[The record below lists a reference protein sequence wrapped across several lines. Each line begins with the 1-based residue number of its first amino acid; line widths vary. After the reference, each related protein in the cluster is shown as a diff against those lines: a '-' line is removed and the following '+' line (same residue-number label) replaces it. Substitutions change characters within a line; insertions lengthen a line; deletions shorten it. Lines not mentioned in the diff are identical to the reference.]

1 MDQLTYAPTTGQ
13 FFLWTCGEGTP
24 SLLLTRLRALG
35 WPAAAQI
42 VRGEAVIGQVDGVL
56 IELIDALPLLC
67 GGALEE
73 VNPSLRFWTQAARLG
88 ISLIERGH
96 LVPKLRARRGRGG
109 DERVSGWEARWAILP
124 GAAERQQLAQL
135 VRGVE
140 AGGMDM
146 ALPRRREGRDWAS
159 MGTGAGRGYAPA
171 ALLRR
176 FLDTAADTLV
186 REASRRGVYVRLG
199 GWPADAWEQ
208 RLVRA
213 LGEDRAGFAAGELDV
228 AEVARQLQAWL
239 DDQAVSPSL
248 LPSPPLWLA
257 GESLQQVIERL
268 IAPTRLLA
276 ERLGA
281 GEPAPRTLA
290 PVLPRQQRSRA
301 SLNQAIAV
309 TRALAGKVPAAE
321 AAPGRKKA
329 G

>member
-42 VRGEAVIGQVDGVL
+42 VRGDSVVGPVEGVL

-67 GGALEE
+67 GGALED

-96 LVPKLRARRGRGG
+96 MVPKLRARRGRGG
-109 DERVSGWEARWAILP
+109 DERVAGWEARWAVLP

-135 VRGVE
+135 SGAVQEIDV
-140 AGGMDM
+140 
-146 ALPRRREGRDWAS
+146 ALPRRRE
-159 MGTGAGRGYAPA
+159 AGREWVPTGKGYAPA
-171 ALLRR
+171 GLLRR

-199 GWPADAWEQ
+199 GWPSDAWEQ

-228 AEVARQLQAWL
+228 AEVARQLQDWL
-239 DDQAVSPSL
+239 DDQALSPSL

-257 GESLQQVIERL
+257 GESLQQVLERL
-268 IAPTRLLA
+268 IAPARLLSQ
-276 ERLGA
+276 RLAA

-290 PVLPRQQRSRA
+290 PVLPRPQRSRA

-309 TRALAGKVPAAE
+309 TRALAGKLPAAE
-321 AAPGRKKA
+321 TAPGRKKA